1 MNDEYDQHKVGMPMK
16 RRGQQ
21 TGFAGNPDQ
30 NRVEKAETPEL
41 SGRRDDE
48 NEMFADASAQQTG
61 SDSVTPNS
69 ASPSVAAF
77 SGGGHVGESGD
88 EIAFKQQQE
97 KQKETK

>member
-1 MNDEYDQHKVGMPMK
+1 MSSEHDQHKTGIPSK

-30 NRVEKAETPEL
+30 NRAEKAETPEL
-41 SGRRDDE
+41 SGRREDE

-69 ASPSVAAF
+69 ASPSVAAL
-77 SGGGHVGESGD
+77 SGGGHVGETGG
-88 EIAFKQQQE
+88 EIAFKQQQ
-97 KQKETK
+97 KK